1 MLPKALGL
9 VALCVVA
16 LTLTACGGSVS
27 AGGGSVS
34 VGIGIGIG
42 IGPKTYNTADL
53 EAELATKLA
62 PQGKL
67 TPSDITV
74 SCPDDIPVKKGH
86 RFDCKLTVNDDR
98 STVVVKVTETNDEGH
113 VTATVPPQKA
123 TTAPTS

>member
-34 VGIGIGIG
+34 VG

-74 SCPDDIPVKKGH
+74 SCPDDVPVKKGH

-98 STVVVKVTETNDEGH
+98 STVVVKVTETNDEGQ

>member
-34 VGIGIGIG
+34 VG

-86 RFDCKLTVNDDR
+86 RFDCKLTVKDDR
-98 STVVVKVTETNDEGH
+98 STVVVKVTETNDQGH
-113 VTATVPPQKA
+113 VTATVPAQKA

>member
-34 VGIGIGIG
+34 VG

-74 SCPDDIPVKKGH
+74 SCPDDVPVKKGH